1 MGAGASASQVREHVE
16 GLGNAYQPYGTT
28 LEDNGVDGALVEELA
43 HDDRAGVN
51 ATFDDLG
58 ITNKL
63 HRRKLLQAARAQHGV
78 QPDRP
83 RSGSSIGSVEGPAI
97 AVAEDLLADAAAVV
111 AAAAPAVAEAAPA
124 VAAVAVDAAPAP
136 RSRSNSHATPRTPTT
151 ATWTVNLA
159 WEGPV
164 DLDLAAAVC
173 GERGTFLSLVYY
185 ANTEAMNRGVVHSG
199 DANGGQG
206 QSQETIVVRP
216 AALDPRATAI
226 VLFARVHDDGASLG
240 QVTSAAVNLTGTDV
254 TVQPLAHHATA
265 RAAVVCRMFRDR
277 PRAPFCV
284 ETLDAPF
291 DDSDLAS
298 LVPRCQN
305 LLRDVV
311 DVSANADCK
320 LVLLDKG
327 GLLPVEG
334 THFKLG
340 LGWDPAEEG
349 APMDLDVGCVLLDKD
364 GIYNNFVYFH
374 QQSAPGVEHSGD
386 NRTGFGDGDDEWLR
400 FSLNDLDPA
409 VETISIAISAYSG
422 SFMAVKNAFCRLVDE
437 DRGVEVARWELSGMF
452 EETSLVVCKLY
463 RDAGWWKVFV
473 IGEPIGGRSIV
484 DFFFTDTYGPMAEL
498 REQFKRVARIAYSDA
513 QFFKVC
519 AEREGYGQLSVK
531 KD

>member
-97 AVAEDLLADAAAVV
+97 AVAEDLLA
-111 AAAAPAVAEAAPA
+111 EAAPA

-136 RSRSNSHATPRTPTT
+136 RSRSNSHTTPRTPTT

-164 DLDLAAAVC
+164 DLDLAAAVF

-199 DANGGQG
+199 DAKGGQG